1 MKSKGKQ
8 MRKFSTFKEAAQKI
22 VIKKPWGVEIKS
34 YKAGDPIPAG
44 VEFKIFNA
52 TDTDKIEAY
61 ADGLDESA
69 DYQKKRFKEPA
80 YMYESVS
87 KKNIKSADDLY
98 EWLTE
103 YMRKHSSNR
112 FTTLQIILGNGNN
125 ITFAWDMKAYKG
137 IHEGDKDYTMSE
149 FVYKFMDPVIKN
161 SGISDIW
168 EVDMNTGRFKPT
180 KESFVIQDSDSNNK
194 PVYFHY
200 GKYTGYDW
208 GFDKNGATKFSTKEA
223 AERMLEKMR
232 QEGMLIN
239 SMKVVSESVITE
251 SKKVVENKM
260 VGIISLPVGAKF
272 IDDSFGGKRTL
283 EVVKHGNDDVVHV
296 KEVGTGR
303 KFAYDASTP
312 GGNKKVEKIEEGFL
326 ITGPSIEGKTF
337 YVRSKDGQGTTFDRS
352 NAFIFNSEKDA
363 KDTVEKMKKAGYY
376 TDKIEVIKESLSSK
390 THKFKPE
397 ELKVGKR
404 VIDKVGGHEV
414 HGKIT
419 VNHHDLYK
427 DNPYTQDKKGSTVVT
442 ITTDSGRSYDVD
454 ANDNGGEFIL
464 ESRIAKGY
472 ENLNA
477 DERAKHLLSHP
488 SSKYMNDLKSE
499 NITERAIRK
508 AVKEMLGKPDKRDP
522 QFITDVNE
530 GCIKESAFYVKFSQD
545 GKSSKYYMYNN
556 GKHGFTDD
564 KSKATK
570 FSTKEEAEKTF
581 KKNPY
586 YDAFNMKYFDIVSEE
601 GEAPAIA
608 NTTAEVANPELPL
621 KLKES
626 NSWTMGDGTKMEVKG
641 DKVFK
646 TTPDGKKF
654 WMSRSAW
661 EHLADD
667 DGDIEN
673 GPSFHE
679 PRWIPAKEDL
689 ESDKA
694 EALADYK
701 KAKAE
706 YLANK
711 SDENWKN
718 YIEKKNVCMA
728 LGVRI

>member
-1 MKSKGKQ
+1 MKSKGTQ

-61 ADGLDESA
+61 ADGIEESA
-69 DYQKKRFKEPA
+69 DYQKERFKEPA

-87 KKNIKSADDLY
+87 NKNIKSADDLY

-125 ITFAWDMKAYKG
+125 ITFAWDMKANKG

-180 KESFVIQDSDSNNK
+180 KESFVIQDSNSNNK

-208 GFDKNGATKFSTKEA
+208 GFDKNAATKFSTKEA
-223 AERMLEKMR
+223 AERMIEKMR

-239 SMKVVSESVITE
+239 SMKVIEEAKSADNFKVMDKVWYSESG
-251 SKKVVENKM
+251 N
-260 VGIISLPVGAKF
+260 G
-272 IDDSFGGKRTL
+272 DDI
-283 EVVKHGNDDVVHV
+283 
-296 KEVGTGR
+296 
-303 KFAYDASTP
+303 
-312 GGNKKVEKIEEGFL
+312 EKIGIQGTILNRSANTIKVGNQKMHGKDIPHNMAEYRISDKHWWKIDEGFL

-337 YVRSKDGQGTTFDRS
+337 YVRSKDGQGTTFDRG
-352 NAFIFNSEKDA
+352 NAFIFNSEKEA
-363 KDTVEKMKKAGYY
+363 KDTIEKMKKAGYY
-376 TDKIEVIKESLSSK
+376 TDKIEVIKE
-390 THKFKPE
+390 
-397 ELKVGKR
+397 G
-404 VIDKVGGHEV
+404 
-414 HGKIT
+414 
-419 VNHHDLYK
+419 
-427 DNPYTQDKKGSTVVT
+427 
-442 ITTDSGRSYDVD
+442 
-454 ANDNGGEFIL
+454 
-464 ESRIAKGY
+464 RIARGY
-472 ENLNA
+472 ENLDA

-488 SSKYMNDLKSE
+488 TSKYMSDLKSE

-508 AVKEMLGKPDKRDP
+508 AVKEMLGKPAKDDP

-530 GCIKESAFYVKFSQD
+530 
-545 GKSSKYYMYNN
+545 
-556 GKHGFTDD
+556 
-564 KSKATK
+564 
-570 FSTKEEAEKTF
+570 
-581 KKNPY
+581 
-586 YDAFNMKYFDIVSEE
+586 E
-601 GEAPAIA
+601 GEAPAVATSTA
-608 NTTAEVANPELPL
+608 NVANPELPL
-621 KLKES
+621 KL
-626 NSWTMGDGTKMEVKG
+626 
-641 DKVFK
+641 
-646 TTPDGKKF
+646 
-654 WMSRSAW
+654 
-661 EHLADD
+661 
-667 DGDIEN
+667 
-673 GPSFHE
+673 
-679 PRWIPAKEDL
+679 KEDL

-711 SDENWKN
+711 SDENWK
-718 YIEKKNVCMA
+718 KFSDAKAKCMQ
-728 LGVRI
+728 LGCRI